1 MSKYF
6 VQYICIF
13 LAILFIGCSSRSEN
27 SDADKIRLKAIERL
41 QQGKTYLFLEGL
53 DDAIQYYTAKADTT
67 HLLEMYQLASIQMKW
82 KSQQDSAA
90 MYLINASN
98 FATPSTSPSVSD
110 IYLDLSDLYSHPI
123 LNKDYAKAIRYA
135 HKAIQTDKSGTNKPR
150 ALHDIGIY
158 YAFLSENDSAV
169 AYLDKAIAH
178 TPTNSPYYTTFA
190 LNYANLPVTDFNR
203 SIKYLDNIASESL
216 GKLITKGFLYL
227 NNNRIDSATVY
238 MHQSQGL
245 YNSNPEKYSI
255 NTYNSLRMLSNC
267 ISYAKTGRVFPGE
280 GTEINDSIS
289 ERITLNKKTEAEAA
303 ERNAALEIKLLE
315 SKSRTQN
322 VWIVALAV
330 MLVAGALFALIFWNS
345 KRKYIRLRKEF
356 EQLRRKQIAIEA
368 DEERADDEVPF
379 EIIMKRAD
387 ICINRFR
394 ETGAPNFI
402 QKGEL
407 AYNEHKSYLPIKD
420 RAAIRQSLL
429 ECFADFIVDMRV
441 DAGKMTMDDIVTA
454 LLSMMRA
461 PNSAIAACLGV
472 SDSAVRTRKTRLK
485 SRMSPRMAQFVF
497 G

>member
-1 MSKYF
+1 MSKHL
-6 VQYICIF
+6 VRYICIF
-13 LAILFIGCSSRSEN
+13 LAMLFIGCSSQSGDD
-27 SDADKIRLKAIERL
+27 DADKIRLTAIERL

-90 MYLINASN
+90 MYLIDASN
-98 FATPSTSPSVSD
+98 FATPTTSPSVSD
-110 IYLDLSDLYSHPI
+110 ICLDLSDLYSHPI
-123 LNKDYAKAIRYA
+123 LNKDYAKAIEYA
-135 HKAIQTDKSGTNKPR
+135 HKAIQSDKSGANKSR

-190 LNYANLPVTDFNR
+190 LNYANLPVSDFNR
-203 SIKYLDNIASESL
+203 SIKYLDNIDSESL

-227 NNNRIDSATVY
+227 NQNRIDSATLY
-238 MHQSQGL
+238 LRQSNNL

-267 ISYAKTGRVFPGE
+267 IGYAKSGKVFPGK

-289 ERITLNKKTEAEAA
+289 ERISLNKKIESETAEK
-303 ERNAALEIKLLE
+303 NAALEVKLLE
-315 SKSRTQN
+315 SKSQTKN
-322 VWIVALAV
+322 VWIVALTL
-330 MLVAGALFALIFWNS
+330 MLVAGGLFAWIFWNS
-345 KRKYIRLRKEF
+345 KKKYIHLQKEI
-356 EQLRRKQIAIEA
+356 ELLRRKQIAIEA
-368 DEERADDEVPF
+368 DEERPDDEVPF

-387 ICINRFR
+387 ICISRFR
-394 ETGAPNFI
+394 ATGTLNLI

-407 AYNEHKSYLPIKD
+407 AYDDNKSYLPLKD
-420 RAAIRQSLL
+420 RSVIRQSLL
-429 ECFADFIVDMRV
+429 ECFADFIIDMRI
-441 DAGKMTMDDIVTA
+441 DSGKMTMDDIVTA
-454 LLSMMRA
+454 LLSVMRT

-485 SRMSPRMAQFVF
+485 SRMSFRMAQFVF